1 MRDPKRIEII
11 LNLLKELWE
20 SSPDLRF
27 LQLVENIVF
36 CHTEYCFYHMED
48 DLLSQMIKDY
58 KQGGKDNA
66 NRYTH

>member
-11 LNLLKELWE
+11 LNLLKEVWE

-36 CHTEYCFYHMED
+36 CHYADHILYLTTTN
-48 DLLSQMIKDY
+48 I
-58 KQGGKDNA
+58 
-66 NRYTH
+66 